1 MTMNKTPYLLAAAAL
16 LACACCQKS
25 PQERLTKND
34 ARINAIIAQ
43 MTLEEKVNM
52 LHSKTNMSSAGVER
66 LGIADMHYADG
77 PFGIR
82 EEGVPNGFQSAGW
95 KLDSATYFPTGSA
108 LAATWSEE
116 LAYKYG
122 TGMGKEARLRGKDVI
137 LGPAVNIQRLPVG
150 GRTYEYLSEDPVL
163 SAALALEYTK
173 GCQDQGTA
181 VCIKH
186 FAVNNQETNRG
197 SVDAQLDER
206 TLREIYLKPFE
217 RAVIEGGAM
226 SVMPAYNKVDGDYCS
241 ENEHLLN
248 EILRGEWGFKG
259 FTVSDW
265 GGTHSTM
272 GAMLHGLNV
281 QMTGSNYLGQPVIDS
296 IATGALTEDLVDEK
310 VRQILRVRYAIEAV
324 PADVANTVM
333 TSQPECQNIA
343 LQVAEKSIVLLKND
357 GILPIRSDVRKIAVI
372 GQNAVLKTQSGG
384 MGAGVKALYEVTPL
398 EGIRKRAGDD
408 IEVKYAPGYKNFPGR
423 RWGPAP
429 AEPNP
434 LEASAIDE
442 PADPEFLA
450 DAVALA
456 QEADLVIFFG
466 GTNKSIETEGSDRKD
481 IKLPCGQEELVQALY
496 EANPNLVTV
505 LISGGPTDLQVLE
518 KASPAIVQGWWN
530 GTEGG
535 TALAEVLFGDIA
547 PSGKLPFTFPV
558 KLEDSPAYAL
568 GNFPGS
574 SAGGALFSMVLP
586 VSASSY
592 SEDERTSETPELQL
606 HAFMQNLPEQDLK
619 PQENSRHIAIVD
631 DDIDIANYLKML
643 LSPSYRVSVYFDGA
657 SALRGMADE
666 APDLVISDVVMPGMD
681 GYELC
686 SRIKSD
692 LQLSHIP
699 VVLVTAKVAVESQV
713 QGLAK
718 GADAYVTKP
727 FQPAYLLALVKSL
740 LENREKLRRQL
751 GSVTTTEDIAPEAL
765 SPRDAAFMKE
775 LYELMEKELANSDL
789 DIVRMT
795 EMMKISRTKFYYK
808 VKGLTGENPSVFF
821 KRYKLNR
828 AADLL
833 REGKHNMSEIAWMTG
848 FNTLS
853 HFSTSFKKQFG
864 VPPSE
869 YIG

>member
-1 MTMNKTPYLLAAAAL
+1 MKKTILLLAMAAVMAAA
-16 LACACCQKS
+16 CDGPVS
-25 PQERLTKND
+25 PQDKLTVND
-34 ARINAIIAQ
+34 KKINEIIAQ
-43 MTLEEKVNM
+43 MTLEEKVEM

-66 LGIADMHYADG
+66 LGIADMNYADG

-95 KLDSATYFPTGSA
+95 TLDSATYFPTGSA

-150 GRTYEYLSEDPVL
+150 GRTYEYLSEDPIL

-173 GCQDQGTA
+173 GVQDQGTA

-217 RAVIEGGAM
+217 RAIIEGGAM
-226 SVMPAYNKVDGDYCS
+226 SVMPAYNKVNGDYCS

-296 IATGALTEDLVDEK
+296 IKAGKLTEEMVDEK

-333 TSQPECQNIA
+333 TSQPESQQIA
-343 LQVAEKSIVLLKND
+343 KQVAEKSIVLLKNE
-357 GILPIRSDVRKIAVI
+357 GILPIKADVKKIAVI

-398 EGIRKRAGDD
+398 EGICKRAGEGV
-408 IEVKYAPGYKNFPGR
+408 EVTYAPGYKTIAF

-429 AEPNP
+429 ADLDP
-434 LEASAIDE
+434 LEARSNDE
-442 PADPEFLA
+442 PADPALVAE
-450 DAVALA
+450 AVALA
-456 QEADLVIFFG
+456 KDADLVLFFG
-466 GTNKSIETEGSDRKD
+466 GTNKSIETEGSDRKN
-481 IKLPCGQEELVQALY
+481 IKLPCGQEELIQALY
-496 EANPNLVTV
+496 EANPNLATV

-518 KASPAIVQGWWN
+518 PASPAIVQGWWN

-558 KLEDSPAYAL
+558 KLEDSPAFAL
-568 GNFPGS
+568 GNFPDPNGAGGDLFS
-574 SAGGALFSMVLP
+574 LMFRPDVLKMSPEERQKFLDSLPKPVSKYTERFYVGYRWFDTKEIKPMYAFGHGLSYVEFDYDDLKASAGKDAVK
-586 VSASSY
+586 VSF
-592 SEDERTSETPELQL
+592 QL
-606 HAFMQNLPEQDLK
+606 KNEGEMP
-619 PQENSRHIAIVD
+619 
-631 DDIDIANYLKML
+631 
-643 LSPSYRVSVYFDGA
+643 
-657 SALRGMADE
+657 ADE
-666 APDLVISDVVMPGMD
+666 VVQL
-681 GYELC
+681 YV
-686 SRIKSD
+686 SR
-692 LQLSHIP
+692 P
-699 VVLVTAKVAVESQV
+699 ESQV
-713 QGLAK
+713 EWPAK
-718 GADAYVTKP
+718 ELKAFKRVSLNAGETKTVTLEIPMKELRYWNE
-727 FQPAYLLALVKSL
+727 AANAWDLEHGKLLL
-740 LENREKLRRQL
+740 QL
-751 GSVTTTEDIAPEAL
+751 GSASDDIRETAEVTI
-765 SPRDAAFMKE
+765 
-775 LYELMEKELANSDL
+775 
-789 DIVRMT
+789 
-795 EMMKISRTKFYYK
+795 
-808 VKGLTGENPSVFF
+808 
-821 KRYKLNR
+821 
-828 AADLL
+828 
-833 REGKHNMSEIAWMTG
+833 
-848 FNTLS
+848 
-853 HFSTSFKKQFG
+853 
-864 VPPSE
+864 
-869 YIG
+869 

>member
-1 MTMNKTPYLLAAAAL
+1 MKKTLLILAAAL
-16 LACACCQKS
+16 TLACTQKS
-25 PQERLTKND
+25 PQDRLTVND
-34 ARINAIIAQ
+34 AKINAIIAQ

-66 LGIADMHYADG
+66 LGIADMNYADG

-82 EEGVPNGFQSAGW
+82 EEGQPNGFMSAGW
-95 KLDSATYFPTGSA
+95 TLDSATFFPTGSA
-108 LAATWSEE
+108 LAATWSED

-150 GRTYEYLSEDPVL
+150 GRTYEYLSEDPIL
-163 SAALALEYTK
+163 SAALALRYTE
-173 GCQDQGTA
+173 GCQDEGTA

-217 RAVIEGGAM
+217 RAVVEGGAM
-226 SVMPAYNKVDGDYCS
+226 SVMPAYNKVNGDYCS

-357 GILPIRSDVRKIAVI
+357 GILPIKSDVRKIAVI

-398 EGIRKRAGDD
+398 EGIRRRAGDD
-408 IEVKYAPGYKNFPGR
+408 IEVTYAPGYKNFPGR

-429 AEPNP
+429 SEPNP

-442 PADPEFLA
+442 PANLEFLA

-456 QEADLVIFFG
+456 QESDLVIFFG

-496 EANPNLVTV
+496 AANPNLATV

-574 SAGGALFSMVLP
+574 NAGGDLFTLMFRPDVMKMSREERQKLIDSLPKP
-586 VSASSY
+586 VSEYTEGFYVGYRWFDTKEIKPMYAFGHGLSY
-592 SEDERTSETPELQL
+592 VDFTYGPLKAKAGKDAVKVNFTLKNEGTMEADEVVQLYVHRPDATVEWPAKELKAFQRVTLKAGETKTVKLEIPLKDLRYWNVEKNAWDLEHGTLQL
-606 HAFMQNLPEQDLK
+606 LLGSA
-619 PQENSRHIAIVD
+619 S
-631 DDIDIANYLKML
+631 DDIRQN
-643 LSPSYRVSVYFDGA
+643 
-657 SALRGMADE
+657 AD
-666 APDLVISDVVMPGMD
+666 
-681 GYELC
+681 
-686 SRIKSD
+686 
-692 LQLSHIP
+692 
-699 VVLVTAKVAVESQV
+699 VT
-713 QGLAK
+713 
-718 GADAYVTKP
+718 
-727 FQPAYLLALVKSL
+727 
-740 LENREKLRRQL
+740 
-751 GSVTTTEDIAPEAL
+751 I
-765 SPRDAAFMKE
+765 
-775 LYELMEKELANSDL
+775 
-789 DIVRMT
+789 
-795 EMMKISRTKFYYK
+795 
-808 VKGLTGENPSVFF
+808 
-821 KRYKLNR
+821 
-828 AADLL
+828 
-833 REGKHNMSEIAWMTG
+833 
-848 FNTLS
+848 
-853 HFSTSFKKQFG
+853 
-864 VPPSE
+864 
-869 YIG
+869 

>member
-1 MTMNKTPYLLAAAAL
+1 MKKTLLILAAAL
-16 LACACCQKS
+16 TLACTQKS
-25 PQERLTKND
+25 PQDRLTKND
-34 ARINAIIAQ
+34 AKINAIIAQ

-66 LGIADMHYADG
+66 LGIADMNYADG

-82 EEGVPNGFQSAGW
+82 EEGQPNGFMSAGW
-95 KLDSATYFPTGSA
+95 TLDSATFFPTGSA

-150 GRTYEYLSEDPVL
+150 GRTYEYLSEDPIL
-163 SAALALEYTK
+163 SAALALRYTE
-173 GCQDQGTA
+173 GCQDEGTA

-226 SVMPAYNKVDGDYCS
+226 SVMPAYNKVNGDYCS

-357 GILPIRSDVRKIAVI
+357 GILPIKSDVRKIAVI

-398 EGIRKRAGDD
+398 EGIRRRAGDD
-408 IEVKYAPGYKNFPGR
+408 IEVTYAPGYKNFPGR

-429 AEPNP
+429 SEPNP

-442 PADPEFLA
+442 PANLEFLA

-456 QEADLVIFFG
+456 QESDLVIFFG

-496 EANPNLVTV
+496 AANPNLATV

-574 SAGGALFSMVLP
+574 NAGGDLFTLMFRPDVMKMSREERQKLIDSLPKP
-586 VSASSY
+586 VSEYTEGFYVGYRWFDTKEVKPMYAFGHGLSYVDFTYGPLKAKAGKDAVKVSFTLRNEGSMEADEVVQLYVHRPDATVEWPAKELKAFQRVTLKAGEAKTIKLEIPVKDLRYWNVEKNAWDLEHGTLRLLLGSAS
-592 SEDERTSETPELQL
+592 
-606 HAFMQNLPEQDLK
+606 
-619 PQENSRHIAIVD
+619 
-631 DDIDIANYLKML
+631 DDI
-643 LSPSYRVSVYFDGA
+643 RQ
-657 SALRGMADE
+657 SA
-666 APDLVISDVVMPGMD
+666 DVV
-681 GYELC
+681 
-686 SRIKSD
+686 I
-692 LQLSHIP
+692 
-699 VVLVTAKVAVESQV
+699 
-713 QGLAK
+713 
-718 GADAYVTKP
+718 
-727 FQPAYLLALVKSL
+727 
-740 LENREKLRRQL
+740 
-751 GSVTTTEDIAPEAL
+751 
-765 SPRDAAFMKE
+765 
-775 LYELMEKELANSDL
+775 
-789 DIVRMT
+789 
-795 EMMKISRTKFYYK
+795 
-808 VKGLTGENPSVFF
+808 
-821 KRYKLNR
+821 
-828 AADLL
+828 
-833 REGKHNMSEIAWMTG
+833 
-848 FNTLS
+848 
-853 HFSTSFKKQFG
+853 
-864 VPPSE
+864 
-869 YIG
+869 

>member
-1 MTMNKTPYLLAAAAL
+1 MKRILIFVASAAL
-16 LACACCQKS
+16 LIPACS
-25 PQERLTKND
+25 GPRSLQEKLTDND
-34 ARINAIIAQ
+34 KAIDAVIAQ

-82 EEGVPNGFQSAGW
+82 EEGQPNGFMSAGW
-95 KLDSATYFPTGSA
+95 TLDSATYFPTGSA

-150 GRTYEYLSEDPVL
+150 GRTYEYLSEDPIL

-217 RAVIEGGAM
+217 RAVVEGGAM
-226 SVMPAYNKVDGDYCS
+226 SVMPAYNKVNGDYCS

-296 IATGALTEDLVDEK
+296 IATGALTEDMVDEK
-310 VRQILRVRYAIEAV
+310 VRQILRVRYAIEAI
-324 PADVANTVM
+324 PDDVANTVM
-333 TSQPECQNIA
+333 TSQPECQDIA
-343 LQVAEKSIVLLKND
+343 LQVARKSVVLLKND
-357 GILPIRSDVRKIAVI
+357 GVLPIKPEVKKIAVI

-398 EGIRKRAGDD
+398 EGIIKRAGEG
-408 IEVKYAPGYKNFPGR
+408 IEVTYAPGYKNFPGR

-429 AEPNP
+429 AETNP
-434 LEASAIDE
+434 LEAAAIDE
-442 PADPEFLA
+442 PADPQLLA
-450 DAVALA
+450 EAVALA
-456 QEADLVIFFG
+456 KDADLVIFFG

-481 IKLPCGQEELVQALY
+481 IKLPCGQEELVQALF
-496 EANPNLVTV
+496 EANPNLATV

-518 KASPAIVQGWWN
+518 PASPAIVQGWWN

-547 PSGKLPFTFPV
+547 PSGKLPFTFPM
-558 KLEDSPAYAL
+558 KLEDSPAFAL
-568 GNFPGS
+568 GNFPDPN
-574 SAGGALFSMVLP
+574 AGGDLFTLMFRLDVMKMSREERQKLIDALPKP
-586 VSASSY
+586 VSKYTEGFYVGYRWFDTKEIKPMYAFGHGLSY
-592 SEDERTSETPELQL
+592 VSFAYD
-606 HAFMQNLPEQDLK
+606 DLK
-619 PQENSRHIAIVD
+619 VKPGKDDVKVTLTLKNEGSMPADEVVQLYVHRVDSAVEWPAKELKAFSRVSLAAGESKKVTLTVPVKDLRYWDEAANAWALEHGKLQVLVGSAS
-631 DDIDIANYLKML
+631 DDI
-643 LSPSYRVSVYFDGA
+643 R
-657 SALRGMADE
+657 
-666 APDLVISDVVMPGMD
+666 
-681 GYELC
+681 
-686 SRIKSD
+686 
-692 LQLSHIP
+692 
-699 VVLVTAKVAVESQV
+699 
-713 QGLAK
+713 
-718 GADAYVTKP
+718 
-727 FQPAYLLALVKSL
+727 
-740 LENREKLRRQL
+740 
-751 GSVTTTEDIAPEAL
+751 
-765 SPRDAAFMKE
+765 
-775 LYELMEKELANSDL
+775 
-789 DIVRMT
+789 
-795 EMMKISRTKFYYK
+795 
-808 VKGLTGENPSVFF
+808 LTGEV
-821 KRYKLNR
+821 
-828 AADLL
+828 
-833 REGKHNMSEIAWMTG
+833 EI
-848 FNTLS
+848 
-853 HFSTSFKKQFG
+853 
-864 VPPSE
+864 
-869 YIG
+869 